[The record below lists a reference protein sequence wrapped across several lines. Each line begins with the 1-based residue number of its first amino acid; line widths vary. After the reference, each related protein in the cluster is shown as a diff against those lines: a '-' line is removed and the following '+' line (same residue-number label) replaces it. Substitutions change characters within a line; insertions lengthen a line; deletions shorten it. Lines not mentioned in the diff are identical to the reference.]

1 MQRAEVSAGRAIL
14 RQLCPR
20 CRTGKIFQK
29 SIWLFPRMYER
40 CSACGLKFEREQG
53 YFLGA
58 MYIGYALGV
67 GVLALFAALVWE
79 VTKWPTLKSTV
90 AGIVLFVPLAPVL
103 TWMARVLWIYL
114 DQAVDP
120 DRS

>member
-1 MQRAEVSAGRAIL
+1 MH
-14 RQLCPR
+14 
-20 CRTGKIFQK
+20 
-29 SIWLFPRMYER
+29 ER

-79 VTKWPTLKSTV
+79 ITRWPILKSTV
-90 AGIVLFVPLAPVL
+90 AGIVLFLPLAPVL

>member
-1 MQRAEVSAGRAIL
+1 
-14 RQLCPR
+14 
-20 CRTGKIFQK
+20 
-29 SIWLFPRMYER
+29 MYER
-40 CSACGLKFEREQG
+40 CPACGLKFEREDG

-58 MYIGYALGV
+58 MYVGYGLGMAAVTILAAGVWAVLKWSLIKSVV
-67 GVLALFAALVWE
+67 G
-79 VTKWPTLKSTV
+79 
-90 AGIVLFVPLAPVL
+90 GMVLFLPLTPVL